1 MNTIEQLVEALI
13 ARLRMMQSALGVDE
27 TCGEAADALERMEAE
42 RDALKEQMTADRKQF
57 LDMRDERDALSAG
70 LAAALDFV
78 GTVAGGASWW
88 EDVWKEHE
96 AAISG
101 EKT

>member
-1 MNTIEQLVEALI
+1 MNTIELMLEALI

-27 TCGEAADALERMEAE
+27 TCGEAAAALERMAAE
-42 RDALKEQMTADRKQF
+42 LADVTSMYNRCV
-57 LDMRDERDALSAG
+57 DDVHAARAERDALSAG
-70 LAAALDFV
+70 LAAALDFA

>member
-27 TCGEAADALERMEAE
+27 TCGEAADALER
-42 RDALKEQMTADRKQF
+42 LTA
-57 LDMRDERDALSAG
+57 ERDALSAG
-70 LAAALDFV
+70 LAAALDFA